1 MERDSFIFYRSFFE
15 AIDGLPV
22 ENQAHI
28 YKAISG
34 YALNGE
40 LIELDVWENAVF
52 KTIKSQIDANN
63 ERFLNGCKGGEYGK
77 LGGAPKGNQ
86 NARKKKQPENN
97 PQNNPK
103 TTHQKNEGKN
113 GEKQKQPKENGRKLP
128 PTGVNE
134 ETTPKQPQEN
144 PKTTPNVNAND
155 NVNENVNDNK
165 HALQACNS
173 AHACTREEIPDKAKE
188 EFFKAF
194 PSVKLNGA
202 DDSGIDYGKLLS
214 AFREGNAYLQN
225 TKSMNYVTAH
235 YAEIIGGGYRRIEK
249 PQTQQ
254 EKKNGVQLW
263 QELMQ
268 TAEKAKE
275 KRYSHAF
282 GDYVSLYALAV
293 SSMYG
298 DKKDKNDMDAI
309 YKSLSEES
317 KRIYD
322 KNGFMNLCEMNDDDL
337 KYERA
342 RFLKTLPEIRRKREG
357 NDGVG

>member
-1 MERDSFIFYRSFFE
+1 VERDSFIFYRSFFE

-202 DDSGIDYGKLLS
+202 DDSGIDYAALLK
-214 AFREGNAYLQN
+214 AFLEGNAYLQN
-225 TKSMNYVTAH
+225 TKSMNYVTDH
-235 YAEIIGGGYRRIEK
+235 YTEIIGGGYRRKDK
-249 PQTQQ
+249 PQEPTPQRS
-254 EKKNGVQLW
+254 KGDLQLW
-263 QELMQ
+263 QEL
-268 TAEKAKE
+268 AKAIKAAKE
-275 KRYSHAF
+275 ERYCETTDCYSPIYLRLDKAA
-282 GDYVSLYALAV
+282 DEEMKALYRGL
-293 SSMYG
+293 SSEIMAYF
-298 DKKDKNDMDAI
+298 DPQ
-309 YKSLSEES
+309 SFLE
-317 KRIYD
+317 
-322 KNGFMNLCEMNDDDL
+322 LCSMSDDDL

-342 RFLKTLPEIRRKREG
+342 RFLKHLSG
-357 NDGVG
+357 S

>member
-1 MERDSFIFYRSFFE
+1 VERDSFIFYRSFFE

-28 YKAISG
+28 YKAIFC

-40 LIELDVWENAVF
+40 TIELDVWENAVF

-77 LGGAPKGNQ
+77 LGGRPK
-86 NARKKKQPENN
+86 
-97 PQNNPK
+97 
-103 TTHQKNEGKN
+103 KNES
-113 GEKQKQPKENGRKLP
+113 EKK
-128 PTGVNE
+128 
-134 ETTPKQPQEN
+134 PQEN
-144 PKTTPNVNAND
+144 PKETPNKPQENPKETPNVNDND
-155 NVNENVNDNK
+155 NVNDNENDNDNVNYNEN
-165 HALQACNS
+165 ANAACNS

-188 EFFKAF
+188 EFFKEF
-194 PSVKLNGA
+194 PSVRLNGA

-214 AFREGNAYLQN
+214 AFREGNDYLQN

>member
-1 MERDSFIFYRSFFE
+1 MERESFIFYRSFFE
-15 AIDGLPV
+15 AIDGLPT

-28 YKAISG
+28 YKAISC

-86 NARKKKQPENN
+86 NARKKKQPKNN
-97 PQNNPK
+97 PQNNPPEK
-103 TTHQKNEGKN
+103 TGETS
-113 GEKQKQPKENGRKLP
+113 EKQKQPKENGRKLP

-144 PKTTPNVNAND
+144 PKTTPNVNVND

-173 AHACTREEIPDKAKE
+173 AHACTREETPDKAKE

-194 PSVKLNGA
+194 PSIRLNGA
-202 DDSGIDYGKLLS
+202 DDSGINYAALLK
-214 AFREGNAYLQN
+214 AFREGNDYLQN

-235 YAEIIGGGYRRIEK
+235 YAEIIGGGYRRTDK
-249 PQTQQ
+249 PQEPQRS
-254 EKKNGVQLW
+254 KGDLQLW
-263 QELMQ
+263 QEL
-268 TAEKAKE
+268 AKAIKAAQE
-275 KRYSHAF
+275 ERYCETTDCYSPICLRLDNAA
-282 GDYVSLYALAV
+282 DEEMKALYRGLSPEIMAYFDPQSFLELC
-293 SSMYG
+293 SM
-298 DKKDKNDMDAI
+298 
-309 YKSLSEES
+309 S
-317 KRIYD
+317 
-322 KNGFMNLCEMNDDDL
+322 DDDL

-342 RFLKTLPEIRRKREG
+342 RFLKHLSG
-357 NDGVG
+357 S